1 MLHLSKEIFIIAILF
16 IILFI
21 AIIIIKKETQDAQNR
36 TEGFQQQQQ
45 REVYKEPETQKL
57 LGQLYTNVKT
67 RAYLNDLI
75 KADYIQSYPWF
86 ANNPNG
92 ATTYNKRLFDQSND
106 DEQIESQNQNYY
118 DFGEITYI
126 GNPL

>member
-1 MLHLSKEIFIIAILF
+1 MSRLSTGGILYF
-16 IILFI
+16 AGLLSLMVFI
-21 AIIIIKKETQDAQNR
+21 AIISIKKYNQAKYES
-36 TEGFQQQQQ
+36 FQQ
-45 REVYKEPETQKL
+45 REVYKEAETQKL
-57 LGQLYTNVKT
+57 LSQLYANVKT

-75 KADYIQSYPWF
+75 KADYIQAYPWF

-92 ATTYNKRLFDQSND
+92 ATTYNYRLFNQSND
-106 DEQIESQNQNYY
+106 TEQIETQNQNYY

>member
-1 MLHLSKEIFIIAILF
+1 MTHLSTGIFIIGMICLTVFVA
-16 IILFI
+16 IILI
-21 AIIIIKKETQDAQNR
+21 TKNTQDAQ
-36 TEGFQQQQQ
+36 EGFQQ

-57 LGQLYTNVKT
+57 LGQQYKDIKT

-75 KADYIQSYPWF
+75 KADYAQSYPWF
-86 ANNPNG
+86 ASNPNG
-92 ATTYNKRLFDQSND
+92 ATTYNFRLFNQSND
-106 DEQIESQNQNYY
+106 EEQIETQNQNYY

>member
-1 MLHLSKEIFIIAILF
+1 MATTTHKIFGIFFGCVLL
-16 IILFI
+16 LFI
-21 AIIIIKKETQDAQNR
+21 AIITIKQDMFIYR
-36 TEGFQQQQQ
+36 EGYQQ

-57 LGQLYTNVKT
+57 LVQLYANVKT
-67 RAYLNDLI
+67 RAYLTDLI

-86 ANNPNG
+86 ANNPGGN
-92 ATTYNKRLFDQSND
+92 TTYNYRLFNQSND
-106 DEQIESQNQNYY
+106 AEQIETQNQNYY

>member
-1 MLHLSKEIFIIAILF
+1 MSKGIFIIATIC
-16 IILFI
+16 IVLFI
-21 AIIIIKKETQDAQNR
+21 AIITIKKESQDTQ
-36 TEGFQQQQQ
+36 EGFQQQ
-45 REVYKEPETQKL
+45 REVYKEAETQKL

-75 KADYIQSYPWF
+75 KADYAQSYPWF
-86 ANNPNG
+86 ASNPNG
-92 ATTYNKRLFDQSND
+92 ATTYNMRLFNQSND
-106 DEQIESQNQNYY
+106 EEQIETQNQNYY

>member
-1 MLHLSKEIFIIAILF
+1 MTHLSKGIFIIATICIVLF
-16 IILFI
+16 IV
-21 AIIIIKKETQDAQNR
+21 IITIKKETQDEQ
-36 TEGFQQQQQ
+36 EGFQQRPMQT
-45 REVYKEPETQKL
+45 VYKEAETQNL

-75 KADYIQSYPWF
+75 KADYAQSYPWF
-86 ANNPNG
+86 ASNPNG
-92 ATTYNKRLFDQSND
+92 ATTYNMRLFNQSND
-106 DEQIESQNQNYY
+106 EEQIETQNQNYY

>member
-1 MLHLSKEIFIIAILF
+1 MNSDRTTNILIIVGTCLF
-16 IILFI
+16 III
-21 AIIIIKKETQDAQNR
+21 VIISVTN
-36 TEGFQQQQQ
+36 EGFQQQQSQ
-45 REVYKEPETQKL
+45 REVYKEAETQKL
-57 LGQLYTNVKT
+57 LGQLYKNAKT
-67 RAYLNDLI
+67 RQYLNDLI

-92 ATTYNKRLFDQSND
+92 ATTYNRRLFNQSND
-106 DEQIESQNQNYY
+106 EEEITTNAQNYY

>member
-1 MLHLSKEIFIIAILF
+1 MTHLSKGIFIIAIVC
-16 IILFI
+16 IVLFI
-21 AIIIIKKETQDAQNR
+21 AIIAMKKETQDTLNKN
-36 TEGFQQQQQ
+36 EGFQQ

-86 ANNPNG
+86 VSNPNG
-92 ATTYNKRLFDQSND
+92 ATTYNKRLFNQSND
-106 DEQIESQNQNYY
+106 EEQIETQNQNYY

>member
-1 MLHLSKEIFIIAILF
+1 MTHLSTGIFIIGMICLTVFVA
-16 IILFI
+16 IILI
-21 AIIIIKKETQDAQNR
+21 TKNTQDAQ
-36 TEGFQQQQQ
+36 EGFQQ

-57 LGQLYTNVKT
+57 LGQLYKDIKT

-75 KADYIQSYPWF
+75 KADYAQSYPWF
-86 ANNPNG
+86 ASNPNG
-92 ATTYNKRLFDQSND
+92 ATTYNFRLFNQSND
-106 DEQIESQNQNYY
+106 EEQIETQNQNYY

>member
-1 MLHLSKEIFIIAILF
+1 MGIFIIG
-16 IILFI
+16 IICLTVFV
-21 AIIIIKKETQDAQNR
+21 AIISIKKNTQDAQ
-36 TEGFQQQQQ
+36 EGFQQ

-57 LGQLYTNVKT
+57 LGQLYKDIKT

-75 KADYIQSYPWF
+75 KADYAQSYPWF
-86 ANNPNG
+86 ASNPNG
-92 ATTYNKRLFDQSND
+92 ATTYNFRLFNQSND
-106 DEQIESQNQNYY
+106 EEQIETQNQNYY

>member
-1 MLHLSKEIFIIAILF
+1 MSISTSTHKLFVIIFGCALLLF
-16 IILFI
+16 IVIITIKQDMFI
-21 AIIIIKKETQDAQNR
+21 NR
-36 TEGFQQQQQ
+36 EGY
-45 REVYKEPETQKL
+45 REVYNEPETQIL

-92 ATTYNKRLFDQSND
+92 NTSYNTRLFNASND
-106 DEQIESQNQNYY
+106 VEQIETQNQNYY

>member
-1 MLHLSKEIFIIAILF
+1 MTHLATGIFIIGMICLMVF
-16 IILFI
+16 V
-21 AIIIIKKETQDAQNR
+21 AIITIKKNAQEAQ
-36 TEGFQQQQQ
+36 EGFQQ
-45 REVYKEPETQKL
+45 REVYKEAETQKL
-57 LGQLYTNVKT
+57 LGQLYKNVRT

-75 KADYIQSYPWF
+75 KADYAQSYPWF

-92 ATTYNKRLFDQSND
+92 ATTYNYRLFNQSND
-106 DEQIESQNQNYY
+106 VEPIETQNQNYY

>member
-1 MLHLSKEIFIIAILF
+1 MAHMTPKIKIVIIGIICLVIFV
-16 IILFI
+16 
-21 AIIIIKKETQDAQNR
+21 AIISIKKNIQSIH
-36 TEGFQQQQQ
+36 EGFQQ

-57 LGQLYTNVKT
+57 LGQLYAKVKS

-75 KADYIQSYPWF
+75 RADYIQSYPWF
-86 ANNPNG
+86 ASNPNG

-106 DEQIESQNQNYY
+106 NEQIETQTQNYY

-126 GNPL
+126 GNQL

>member
-1 MLHLSKEIFIIAILF
+1 MTHLSKGIFIIAIVC
-16 IILFI
+16 IVLFI
-21 AIIIIKKETQDAQNR
+21 AIITINKDIQDTQN
-36 TEGFQQQQQ
+36 EGFQQQ
-45 REVYKEPETQKL
+45 REVYKEAETQKL
-57 LGQLYTNVKT
+57 LGQLYANVKT

-92 ATTYNKRLFDQSND
+92 ATTYNMRLFDQSND
-106 DEQIESQNQNYY
+106 EEQIETQNQNYY

>member
-1 MLHLSKEIFIIAILF
+1 MSHLSTGIFIAGL
-16 IILFI
+16 LSLMVFI
-21 AIIIIKKETQDAQNR
+21 AIISIKNSQATHEA
-36 TEGFQQQQQ
+36 FQQ
-45 REVYKEPETQKL
+45 REVYKEAETQKL
-57 LGQLYTNVKT
+57 LGQLYANVKT
-67 RAYLNDLI
+67 RAYLNELI

-106 DEQIESQNQNYY
+106 NEQIEPQTQNYY

>member
-1 MLHLSKEIFIIAILF
+1 MTHLSTGIFIIGMICLTVFVA
-16 IILFI
+16 IILI
-21 AIIIIKKETQDAQNR
+21 TKNTQDAQ
-36 TEGFQQQQQ
+36 EGFQQ

-57 LGQLYTNVKT
+57 LGQQYKDIKT

-75 KADYIQSYPWF
+75 KADYAQSYPWF
-86 ANNPNG
+86 ASNPNG
-92 ATTYNKRLFDQSND
+92 ATTYNFRLFNQSND
-106 DEQIESQNQNYY
+106 EEQIETQTQNYY

>member
-1 MLHLSKEIFIIAILF
+1 MTHLSTGIFIIV
-16 IILFI
+16 IICLMVFI
-21 AIIIIKKETQDAQNR
+21 AIISIKKNAQ
-36 TEGFQQQQQ
+36 EGFQQ
-45 REVYKEPETQKL
+45 REVYKEAETQKL
-57 LGQLYTNVKT
+57 LGQLYANVKT

-92 ATTYNKRLFDQSND
+92 ATTYNYRLFNQSND
-106 DEQIESQNQNYY
+106 VEQIETQNQNYY

>member
-1 MLHLSKEIFIIAILF
+1 MTHLSTGIFIIGMICLMVF
-16 IILFI
+16 GSIIT
-21 AIIIIKKETQDAQNR
+21 IKKNAQDTQEA
-36 TEGFQQQQQ
+36 FQQ
-45 REVYKEPETQKL
+45 REVYKEAETQKL

-75 KADYIQSYPWF
+75 KADYAQSYPWF
-86 ANNPNG
+86 ASNPNG
-92 ATTYNKRLFDQSND
+92 ATTYNFRLFNQSND
-106 DEQIESQNQNYY
+106 IEQIETQNQNYY